1 MDTTTL
7 IEELDHEAQPLDAA
21 EAQAIEALEEGE

>member
-7 IEELDHEAQPLDAA
+7 IEALDHEAQPLDTA
-21 EAQAIEALEEGE
+21 EAQTIEEWEGE

>member
-7 IEELDHEAQPLDAA
+7 IEEMDYEAQPLDAA
-21 EAQAIEALEEGE
+21 EAQAIQEWEGE

>member
-7 IEELDHEAQPLDAA
+7 IEALDHETQPLDAA
-21 EAQAIEALEEGE
+21 EAQAIQEWEGE